1 MLKFFLGNYE
11 NPYPNEATKKQLIE
25 ETGLTR
31 SQVINWFIN
40 ARRRLIKPLLS
51 ESADQMNKKIIKRK
65 PSSTSPE
72 SDPDYVDS
80 PYKRRKLEDKVDE
93 E

>member
-1 MLKFFLGNYE
+1 M
-11 NPYPNEATKKQLIE
+11 IE

-40 ARRRLIKPLLS
+40 ARRRLIKPLLT
-51 ESADQMNKKIIKRK
+51 ESDPSGKKVPKRK
-65 PSSTSPE
+65 QLSHSPE

-80 PYKRRKLEDKVDE
+80 PYKRKKLEEKGE
-93 E
+93 EA